1 MYILK
6 ITHVPYTNV
15 LVLSFSPYRAT
26 FSFVLPLLGLLGG
39 GVTNNIRTATPH
51 VSCLFASFVP
61 LKLAS
66 ETLLDQLVDV
76 CSWHDTR
83 QKKKHK
89 KSTKLSFIRTPCC
102 CMLPTISQL
111 LRHWVGNIVKR
122 LSESSLCSSVTG
134 SNVNLCFRTKVCKG
148 RFCTTSPTH
157 PLQPI
162 QGPTRIQV
170 THQTIQFQ
178 GESGWALYRCCQAED

>member
-1 MYILK
+1 MQKKRKLNYGRHGEQTRCRRRPAHHVYMWCGAVWTLCGRIDELIACTAQLCLVTLSAIMFHILVLFLFSTSFFMYILK

-26 FSFVLPLLGLLGG
+26 FSFVLSLLGLLGG

-76 CSWHDTR
+76 CS
-83 QKKKHK
+83 
-89 KSTKLSFIRTPCC
+89 
-102 CMLPTISQL
+102 
-111 LRHWVGNIVKR
+111 
-122 LSESSLCSSVTG
+122 
-134 SNVNLCFRTKVCKG
+134 
-148 RFCTTSPTH
+148 
-157 PLQPI
+157 
-162 QGPTRIQV
+162 
-170 THQTIQFQ
+170 
-178 GESGWALYRCCQAED
+178 